1 MIEIDITKRIKTATG
16 DVDMHAVVDI
26 KRGGFCSLFGKSGAG
41 KTTILRI
48 LAGLTT
54 PEKGR
59 IVISGNVWYDSEKR
73 INLPVNR
80 RKCGFV
86 FQDYALFPNMT
97 VRENVAYASKDKKNI
112 NTLIDLVGMTELMD
126 RKPSNLSGG
135 QRQRVA
141 LARALAAEPEILLLD
156 EPFAALD
163 ADMRNTL
170 QNELKT
176 IHREL
181 GITTILVSH
190 DKGEVFKLADKAYLI
205 DDGVITK
212 VGTPE
217 DIFIDNS
224 MSGRFKFT
232 GRVLKVEKADC
243 LFVLTV
249 SIGTEIASVVAT
261 RSEAENISAG
271 DRVLIYAKAF
281 NPAVKKL

>member
-1 MIEIDITKRIKTATG
+1 MIEIDITKQIKTATG
-16 DVDMHAVVDI
+16 DVDMHAVVSI
-26 KRGGFCSLFGKSGAG
+26 KKGGFCSLFGKSGAG
-41 KTTILRI
+41 KTTILRV
-48 LAGLTT
+48 LAGLTK

-59 IVISGNVWYDSEKR
+59 IVIGDSVWFDSDRK
-73 INLPVNR
+73 INLPVNK

-97 VRENVAYASKDKKNI
+97 VRQNVEYASSDKKNVM
-112 NTLIDLVGMTELMD
+112 TLIDMVGMSELMD
-126 RKPSNLSGG
+126 RKPANLSGG

-176 IHREL
+176 IHNEL

-212 VGTPE
+212 TGTPE
-217 DIFIDNS
+217 EVFIDNS

-232 GRVLKVEKADC
+232 GRVLKIEQSDC
-243 LFVLTV
+243 LYVLTV
-249 SIGTEIASVVAT
+249 SIGTEIASIVAT
-261 RSEAENISAG
+261 KSEAEGLTVG